1 MLFLKKRIFMNDLKI
16 SGYGD
21 DLTVNGI
28 RIGDLTPKQHEEIE
42 LEKGGQN
49 YSPLEDVVVSLSK
62 RLIYSYGKET
72 SS

>member
-1 MLFLKKRIFMNDLKI
+1 MNDLKI

-42 LEKGGQN
+42 LN
-49 YSPLEDVVVSLSK
+49 NSSMSLVFSGFISIK
-62 RLIYSYGKET
+62 KNT
-72 SS
+72 